1 MDSFYKRPFY
11 PKPCQGL
18 CWTLFFENIHPF
30 YDGNGRTGRYIL
42 AKYLSRKLDK
52 FSGLVLSQQINHH
65 KQDYYKAFRN
75 TGDHLNRADATFFV
89 ETLLTFIKEG
99 QENII
104 QTLLENKSN
113 CIAIKLR

>member
-1 MDSFYKRPFY
+1 MLTEWIRLSTTILS
-11 PKPCQGL
+11 Q
-18 CWTLFFENIHPF
+18 TLSRLVLDTIFFENIHPF

-99 QENII
+99 QENI
-104 QTLLENKSN
+104 NPN
-113 CIAIKLR
+113 PP